1 MTVKDTVLC
10 LSELGWLYSKVSTYI
25 TSCEKATVSR
35 GLAVQAFTYAL
46 QEELH
51 DYYRLLAVLEQE
63 LARKIANNE
72 NNKSGILDKTDDTYS
87 NGGGN
92 NSNGNRN
99 SNGSKNHHNDNYG
112 NNGHAPIV
120 ESRRFNAPSQNIN
133 RNGNQTQGQGQG
145 QGLNNSQSH
154 ENETNSTT
162 WVSSVDA
169 NATSGLTLLR
179 LKAWMQDPLDRMCIM
194 ARLVDSAAPL
204 TGGIANHLQSFYPR
218 YDFLLDNCVC
228 PTVRPLFSST
238 TSYYAV
244 SHCTTPCHN
253 TQCCT
258 ILYNGILHCI
268 IPHHATLNYTMLC
281 YTIQYYAI
289 LHSTVS
295 YRAILY

>member
-10 LSELGWLYSKVSTYI
+10 LCELGWLYSKVSTYI

-72 NNKSGILDKTDDTYS
+72 NNKSGILDKSDNTYN

-99 SNGSKNHHNDNYG
+99 SNGSKNHYNDNYG
-112 NNGHAPIV
+112 NNGHASIV
-120 ESRRFNAPSQNIN
+120 DSRRFNTPSQNIN

-145 QGLNNSQSH
+145 QGLDNSQSH

-204 TGGIANHLQSFYPR
+204 TGGIRNYLKSSYPR
-218 YDFLLDNCVC
+218 HDFLLDNCIF
-228 PTVRPLFSST
+228 PTVRPLFSCTASHN
-238 TSYYAV
+238 AV
-244 SHCTTPCHN
+244 SHCTSP
-253 TQCCT
+253 
-258 ILYNGILHCI
+258 
-268 IPHHATLNYTMLC
+268 
-281 YTIQYYAI
+281 
-289 LHSTVS
+289 
-295 YRAILY
+295 